1 VIDKGLVDH
10 DVIISSR
17 ISLARNLADFPFVCT
32 CSVEQLE
39 EIQALIQLR
48 LGDCP
53 SFQQVRFGLRASTI
67 QQGQL
72 LAELAAVQQCEAA
85 REYFP
90 KGFESKGIDTKA
102 LEDSVSSIEING
114 EDHFLISVTRS
125 DGDLMTAWQ
134 TANELDDVIEER
146 FPIAF
151 SERWGYLTTS
161 PADLGTA
168 MRVSVTVFL
177 PGLVTTQQTE
187 KLFRSLQQKNL
198 IARNAL
204 TAQAGASLETTAS
217 VVEQPVDLFQISNL
231 NTLGVSEVDLI
242 RQIEEALPPII
253 NLEREA
259 RTIVLSQPQSIIELQ
274 VADAVQQLYLLAL
287 EGSENQVLT
296 NQLLSRVRFGVSA
309 GLVSSEVVGRVFQCF
324 SLAEKRAKLLDA
336 IANEQYS
343 QAATIRDHIRLIEDQ
358 LSQSDI
364 QEYGQ

>member
-1 VIDKGLVDH
+1 MIGKGLVDH
-10 DVIISSR
+10 DVVVSSR
-17 ISLARNLADFPFVCT
+17 LSLARNLADYPFVCT

-39 EIQALIQLR
+39 EIQALVQSR

-53 SFQQVRFGLRASTI
+53 SFQEVRFGMQVSAI

-72 LAELAAVQQCEAA
+72 LAELAAVEQCAAA

-90 KGFESKGIDTKA
+90 HGFESDRMNTV
-102 LEDSVSSIEING
+102 LEDSVSSVEING
-114 EDHFLISVTRS
+114 EDHFLISVNRS
-125 DGDLMTAWQ
+125 DGDLMAAWQ
-134 TANELDDVIEER
+134 TASELDDVIEER

-168 MRVSVTVFL
+168 MRVSMTVFL
-177 PGLVTTQQTE
+177 PGLVATQQTE
-187 KLFRSLQQKNL
+187 KLFRTLQQKNL

-204 TAQAGASLETTAS
+204 TAQAGASLETTVS

-242 RQIEEALPPII
+242 RLIEEALPPII

-274 VADAVQQLYLLAL
+274 VADAVQQLCLLAL
-287 EGSENQVLT
+287 EGNENQVLT
-296 NQLLSRVRFGVSA
+296 NQLLSRVRFGVSS

-358 LSQSDI
+358 LSRSDI

>member
-1 VIDKGLVDH
+1 MIGKGLVDH
-10 DVIISSR
+10 DVVVSSR
-17 ISLARNLADFPFVCT
+17 LSLARNLADYPFVCT
-32 CSVEQLE
+32 CSIEQLE
-39 EIQALIQLR
+39 EIQALVQLR

-53 SFQQVRFGLRASTI
+53 DFQGVRFGVQASTI

-72 LAELAAVQQCEAA
+72 LAELAAVEQCEAA

-90 KGFESKGIDTKA
+90 AVSEFESADAA
-102 LEDSVSSIEING
+102 LEGSVSSIEINA

-125 DGDLMTAWQ
+125 DGDLVAAWQ
-134 TANELDDVIEER
+134 TASELDDVIEER

-151 SERWGYLTTS
+151 SEKWGYLTTS

-168 MRVSVTVFL
+168 MRVSMTVFL
-177 PGLVTTQQTE
+177 PGLVATQQTE

-204 TAQAGASLETTAS
+204 TAQAGSSLETTAS

-231 NTLGVSEVDLI
+231 NTLGVSEADLI
-242 RQIEEALPPII
+242 RQVEEALPPII

-274 VADAVQQLYLLAL
+274 VADAVQQLCLLAL
-287 EGSENQVLT
+287 EGEENQVLT

-309 GLVSSEVVGRVFQCF
+309 GLVSNEVVARVFQCF
-324 SLAEKRAKLLDA
+324 SLADKRAKLADA
-336 IANEQYS
+336 IANEQYAM
-343 QAATIRDHIRLIEDQ
+343 AAMIRDHIRLLEEQ
-358 LSQSDI
+358 LGRSDI
-364 QEYGQ
+364 QEYEQ

>member
-90 KGFESKGIDTKA
+90 KGFESK
-102 LEDSVSSIEING
+102 
-114 EDHFLISVTRS
+114 
-125 DGDLMTAWQ
+125 LMTAWQ

>member
-1 VIDKGLVDH
+1 MIGKGLVDH
-10 DVIISSR
+10 DVVVSSR
-17 ISLARNLADFPFVCT
+17 LSLARNLADYPFVCT
-32 CSVEQLE
+32 CSIEQLE
-39 EIQALIQLR
+39 EIQALVQLR

-53 SFQQVRFGLRASTI
+53 SFQEVRFGLQSSTI
-67 QQGQL
+67 EQGQL
-72 LAELAAVQQCEAA
+72 LAALAAVEQCEAG
-85 REYFP
+85 REY
-90 KGFESKGIDTKA
+90 TTA
-102 LEDSVSSIEING
+102 LEGSVSSVEING
-114 EDHFLISVTRS
+114 EDHFLISVNRS
-125 DGDLMTAWQ
+125 DGDLMAAWRTAS
-134 TANELDDVIEER
+134 ELDDVIEDR

-151 SERWGYLTTS
+151 SEKWGYLTTS

-168 MRVSVTVFL
+168 MRVSMNVFL
-177 PGLVTTQQTE
+177 PGLVATQQTE